1 MRLEKLEGFGNVQMV
16 EVDIPDPAP
25 NEVLSKVKRSLISRG
40 SELFRRYVLDEPVPP
55 NMMGYSDVGDVV
67 TVGTNVDDIGIG
79 QRLFIS
85 APHAQYV
92 TGTPDEAGLM
102 GEDGTAFKIP
112 QSMNYEDAAYL
123 GMVSGAVAW
132 MHIPPIEPGD
142 TVVFNGQGLVG
153 NLCSQAV
160 RVRNPGLVITVDATT
175 LRCEISKEC
184 GADEVIN
191 VADTDSVDKVLDLTN
206 GKGADVVVECVGGF
220 AGVKSFE
227 AAQRMVKSD
236 GVIHLIALYQGQ
248 ALPLDTSLV
257 SDRIIIGG
265 YFRSMSRAARLR
277 LAAEAILDGQIKTA
291 PLTTHHMPWHQT
303 AEAYHMLYNK
313 PDEALGVILEWD

>member
-1 MRLEKLEGFGNVQMV
+1 MTKMSRLEKLDGFGNVQMV
-16 EVDIPDPAP
+16 EVDVPSPAP
-25 NEVLSKVKRSLISRG
+25 DEILAHVKRSLISRG
-40 SELFRRYVLDEPVPP
+40 SELFRRYVMEERVPP
-55 NMMGYSDVGDVV
+55 RMMGYSDAGEIVEVGAEVESFEV
-67 TVGTNVDDIGIG
+67 G
-79 QRLFIS
+79 QRVAIS

-92 TGTPDEAGLM
+92 IGSTS
-102 GEDGTAFKIP
+102 GERDDTFGIP
-112 QSMNYEDAAYL
+112 AEVSNEDAAYL
-123 GMVSGAVAW
+123 PLVSGAVAW
-132 MHIPPIEPGD
+132 MAIPPIEPGD

-160 RVRNPGLVITVDATT
+160 RVREPGRVVTVDATE
-175 LRCEISKEC
+175 LRCRISKEC

-191 VADTDSVDKVLDLTN
+191 VSETDSVEAVMDLTD

-248 ALPLDTSLV
+248 ALSLDTSL
-257 SDRIIIGG
+257 SADRLIIGG
-265 YFRSMSRAARLR
+265 YFRSMSRDERLQK
-277 LAAEAILDGQIKTA
+277 ATKAILEGRIKTG
-291 PLTTHHMPWHQT
+291 PLTTHRMPWQKT
-303 AEAYHMLYNK
+303 PDAYHLLYNN

>member
-1 MRLEKLEGFGNVQMV
+1 MTKMSRLEKLDGFGNVQMV
-16 EVDIPDPAP
+16 EVDVPSPAP
-25 NEVLSKVKRSLISRG
+25 DEILAHVKRSLISRG
-40 SELFRRYVLDEPVPP
+40 SELFRRYVMEERVPP
-55 NMMGYSDVGDVV
+55 RMMGYSDAGEIVEVGAEVESFEV
-67 TVGTNVDDIGIG
+67 G
-79 QRLFIS
+79 QRVAIS

-92 TGTPDEAGLM
+92 IGSTS
-102 GEDGTAFKIP
+102 GERDDTFGIP
-112 QSMNYEDAAYL
+112 AEVSNEDAAYL
-123 GMVSGAVAW
+123 PLVSGAVAW
-132 MHIPPIEPGD
+132 MAIPPIEPGD

-160 RVRNPGLVITVDATT
+160 CVREPGRVVTVDATE
-175 LRCEISKEC
+175 LRCRISKEC

-191 VADTDSVDKVLDLTN
+191 VSETDSVEAVMDLTD

-248 ALPLDTSLV
+248 ALSLDTSL
-257 SDRIIIGG
+257 SADRLIIGG
-265 YFRSMSRAARLR
+265 YFRSMSRDERLKK
-277 LAAEAILDGQIKTA
+277 ATKAILEGRIKTG
-291 PLTTHHMPWHQT
+291 PLTTHRMPWQKT
-303 AEAYHMLYNK
+303 PDAYHLLYNN